1 MKNTTKKHFWL
12 SLLLLIVLSA
22 AMVCSLVA
30 CDVDDSE
37 GNPQES
43 VLKTEGESLTEA
55 EGTIEAATES
65 ESETEKATEAQTE
78 GNVLGTGNVQFTA
91 EVQHADGTT
100 KSFTVKTDKT
110 TVAEAL
116 VEVGLISG
124 EDSQWGLYITTV
136 NGEYHKWESDGKFWA
151 FYVNGESSM
160 VGASGVNVEAGAIYS
175 FRAE

>member
-30 CDVDDSE
+30 CDVDDPE

-43 VLKTEGESLTEA
+43 VL
-55 EGTIEAATES
+55 
-65 ESETEKATEAQTE
+65 ETEEAT
-78 GNVLGTGNVQFTA
+78 VIGTGSVQCSV
-91 EVQHADGTT
+91 EVTHADGTT
-100 KSFTVKTDKT
+100 KVFLINTDQE
-110 TVAEAL
+110 TVADAL
-116 VEVGLISG
+116 TEVGLISG
-124 EDSQWGLYITTV
+124 EQGAYGLYILTV
-136 NGEYHKWESDGKFWA
+136 NGEYHKYESDGKFWA

>member
-30 CDVDDSE
+30 CDVDE
-37 GNPQES
+37 PKENPQDS
-43 VLKTEGESLTEA
+43 VLETEEESLTET
-55 EGTIEAATES
+55 EGP
-65 ESETEKATEAQTE
+65 TEAQTE
-78 GNVLGTGNVQFTA
+78 ENVLGTGNVQFTA

-100 KSFTVKTDKT
+100 KSFTVKTDKA

-116 VEVGLISG
+116 IEVGLISG
-124 EDSQWGLYITTV
+124 EDGQWGLYITTV

-160 VGASGVNVEAGAIYS
+160 VGASSVNVEAGMTYS